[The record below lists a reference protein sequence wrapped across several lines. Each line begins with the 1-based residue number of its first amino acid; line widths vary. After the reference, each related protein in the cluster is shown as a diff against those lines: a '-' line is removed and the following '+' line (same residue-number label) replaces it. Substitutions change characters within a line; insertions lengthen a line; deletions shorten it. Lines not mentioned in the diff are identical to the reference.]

1 MWVGTHP
8 RGPET
13 GAHVHS
19 HPWTRALAGI
29 ALSLLAARAGAQTLT
44 LPMGGLY
51 PAGPDYAT
59 DVLQDAWDFSNFED
73 IAPDPDQMLNWTVP
87 NPTTVRSAGTGPA
100 FLSGGWFRGV
110 PAADSNVTLLYRAD
124 AQALNPGRSGARYPI
139 ETSRYQK
146 LAVKMRITGAPH
158 PAVAVAYWFHA
169 SLLEPNWQNRA
180 GAGALAPNVPAGT
193 SEQVYTLDL
202 AQANP
207 VYAPGAPYTA
217 EALVKALRFDPL
229 DPVAQGV
236 EIDWVRLTASNAHSS
251 AAIMPVSLAG
261 CSGLQSLTI
270 TDGAGISVVVTD
282 LLGSGSSNRSFNYGI
297 LPPGAYTIRASCGNG
312 STAPV
317 GFTINTPPVVT
328 VVDPDE
334 IGDPATDY
342 AALARNGDPWDFEQA
357 TDVVRSFNV
366 TASGGACPST
376 GPCGIVPAE
385 APGSGSMLRL
395 SSDQNVGDPGLE
407 LLDGRF
413 APLNT
418 RRHSILSFVF
428 RNRRPY
434 VLNAVIGPVLRV
446 MWGSGPLA
454 DAFTV
459 TTSQDMRA
467 WPGLQRY
474 TIDLSTLRTNNGGIE
489 TECLPYC
496 PTTPWP
502 ERAVRHFRLD
512 PHEYTDQ
519 PTTFDIDD
527 LTLTA
532 PDEVSIGQQFVVRY
546 GFTDPDGGGAYTA
559 RIYRENWDTRTGRT
573 LVATLPSVA
582 PGAALSYA
590 LSPQAS
596 GMGPGRYLISVEI
609 DETRG
614 GFTDTSRAE
623 ATGPLVVFDHSAS
636 SPSLTVDAPTA
647 GQVPQFF
654 TVQGCAYDTGATSG
668 IGMDEIAVDAI
679 AGANVVGQPPG
690 KIIALGLGSPR
701 GTLQFGPLG
710 TPVVCPGVG
719 NPASPF
725 RNSGFRI
732 VDAGLERGSW
742 TIRVYARSTV
752 SGQFVQFPDIPV
764 TIGDLPAS
772 PVNFQASAA
781 GNTLT
786 VSWQAPAGGAS
797 IAGYILEVAT
807 NPSFSPVAMSVGLGA
822 PGTYSGQLASGT
834 YYLRVFTRDSAG
846 RLSAPS
852 PVRIVDVA
860 LPQAPGAPV
869 LVAAQVSANPV
880 TLAWSAGSGGAPTAY
895 TVHAGTAPGASNLAV
910 APMGLATSVTAV
922 APVGAPIYVRVVA
935 TNAVGSATSNE
946 IVFTLTPPTP
956 PTLHPATVANGHVT
970 LGWSAVG
977 GASGYVVVARYEGS
991 ANVIATLPVSA
1002 TGLTVPAPPG
1012 RYVVSVM
1019 ARNGLGT
1026 SAESNAILVVVP

>member
-1 MWVGTHP
+1 M
-8 RGPET
+8 
-13 GAHVHS
+13 HS
-19 HPWTRALAGI
+19 HPWTRALAAI

-51 PAGPDYAT
+51 PAGPDYAS
-59 DVLQDAWDFSNFED
+59 DVLQDAWDFSNVDD
-73 IAPDPDQMLNWTVP
+73 IAPDPDQMLNWIAP
-87 NPTTVRSAGTGPA
+87 DPTTVRSAGTGPA
-100 FLSGGWFRGV
+100 FISGGWFRGV
-110 PAADSNVTLLYRAD
+110 PATDSNVTLLYRAD

-139 ETSRYQK
+139 DTSRYQK
-146 LAVKMRITGAPH
+146 LAVKMRITGAPQ
-158 PAVAVAYWFHA
+158 PAVAVAYWYHT

-180 GAGALAPNVPAGT
+180 GAGALAPTIPAGT

-207 VYAPGAPYTA
+207 VYAPGARYTA

-229 DPVAQGV
+229 DPAAQGV
-236 EIDWVRLTASNAHSS
+236 EIDWVRLTTANAHPS

-261 CSGLQSLTI
+261 CSGLQSLTVTDASGISAVI
-270 TDGAGISVVVTD
+270 TDV
-282 LLGSGSSNRSFNYGI
+282 LGTGSTSRSFNYGI
-297 LPPGAYTIRASCGNG
+297 LPPGAYAIRATCGNG

-342 AALARNGDPWDFEQA
+342 ALLARNGDRWDFEQI
-357 TDVVRSFNV
+357 TDVARGFNV

-385 APGSGSMLRL
+385 APGTGAMLRL
-395 SSDQNVGDPGLE
+395 SSDVNVGDPGLE
-407 LLDGRF
+407 LLHGVLV
-413 APLNT
+413 PLNT

-434 VLNAVIGPVLRV
+434 VLNAVLGPVLRV
-446 MWGSGPLA
+446 MWGSAAAA

-474 TIDLSTLRTNNGGIE
+474 TIDLSTLRTDNGGIE

-496 PTTPWP
+496 PTTPWTQ
-502 ERAVRHFRLD
+502 RGIRHFRLD

-519 PTTFDIDD
+519 PTTFDLDD

-532 PDEVSIGQQFVVRY
+532 PDEVTLGQQFVVRY
-546 GFTDPDGGGAYTA
+546 GFTDPDGGGTYAA

-573 LVATLPSVA
+573 LVATIPSVA
-582 PGAALSYA
+582 PGTPLSYP
-590 LSPQAS
+590 LNPQAS

-609 DETRG
+609 DEVRG
-614 GFTDTSRAE
+614 GFTDTSRAD
-623 ATGPLVVFDHSAS
+623 ATGQLVVIDPAAT
-636 SPSLTVDAPTA
+636 SPSLTVDYPTA
-647 GQVPQFF
+647 GQVPQTF
-654 TVQGCAYDTGATSG
+654 TLQGCAYDSGATGG
-668 IGMDEIAVDAI
+668 IGMDDISVNAI
-679 AGANVVGQPPG
+679 AGPNVAGQPPG
-690 KIIALGLGSPR
+690 RVMPLGFGSPR

-710 TPVVCPGVG
+710 TPVVCPGIS

-732 VDAGLERGSW
+732 ADVGLEAGSW
-742 TIRVYARSTV
+742 TIQVSARSTV

-764 TIGDLPAS
+764 TVGDLPAS

-781 GNTLT
+781 GNTVT
-786 VSWQAPAGGAS
+786 VSWEAPAGGTS
-797 IAGYILEVAT
+797 IAGYIIEVAT
-807 NPSFSPVAMSVGLGA
+807 NPSFSPVAASLGVGA
-822 PGTYSGQLASGT
+822 PGSYSGELASGT
-834 YYLRVFTRDSAG
+834 YYLRVFTRNWAG

-880 TLAWSAGSGGAPTAY
+880 TLAWSAGPGGAPTGY

-910 APMGLATSVTAV
+910 APMGLATSVTAE
-922 APVGAPIYVRVVA
+922 APVGAPIYVRVTA
-935 TNAVGSATSNE
+935 SNAAGSATSNE
-946 IVFTLTPPTP
+946 IVFTLAPPLP
-956 PTLHPATVANGHVT
+956 PTLHPATVAGGHVT
-970 LGWSAVG
+970 LSWSAVT
-977 GASGYVVVARYEGS
+977 GAAGYTVLARYEGS
-991 ANVIATLPVSA
+991 AGIIATLPLSA
-1002 TGLTVPAPPG
+1002 TGLTVPAPSG
-1012 RYVVSVM
+1012 RYVVSVV

-1026 SAESNAILVVVP
+1026 SAESNPILVVVP